1 MRRILQYIS
10 AKITR
15 ISDNGDTKL
24 QGSGTIIQSHGQ
36 YYLLTAYHCL
46 CKKDED
52 GNEIIPADWQKTTA
66 TVFTADSEY
75 QLCITGVGDVDST
88 QDWAILK
95 IEKPQD
101 TLSANTKVWLT
112 DEIDYANNTNYASYG
127 FPHTLIDGIY
137 LEFTPTN
144 NRGVFWRIHDTVE
157 GGNIKAIT
165 IEKGASGMGLFRKTE
180 DMLFCLGLINKS
192 APEGAM
198 NAMQRV
204 SAKHLKDFFNDI
216 YIPNEKKPIQPQS
229 LTEEQVIQNMAC
241 SNNIQEDEL
250 VLCNEYNQKILQGDY
265 EEAAKMADMLH
276 KRHPDNEDILLNLLY
291 ATALSNKERLKD
303 LEITAL
309 NFVYSHPESVAFAA
323 KIFCNNGYPQTAADI
338 FYTNA
343 MRMNDP
349 TLDSLY
355 YVEAA
360 LNPTLQTVVRKEY
373 NTIEEGKCVLYRDG
387 QDRRHCWMITRQS
400 EMGNIL
406 IGHHTNETI
415 SVKIAG
421 EERKITIIA
430 IYDKY
435 FALEHRA
442 VTDVMEHGANSIL
455 TPLKF
460 KENASGEEMLNQL
473 LDFIRGVGSNKS
485 IMERMRD
492 AYDKKPS
499 LLSSSCIDDLVPSY
513 YYMLFT
519 DFQLMERPE
528 ELSSTRRFDLINSQT
543 EFVLDLSSFLMLAE
557 KYFQTDIDFK
567 RMFIIPKFLKAIV
580 EEYCN
585 TIMKSPSLLM
595 HQVLSAG
602 KIYKFSEDAT
612 CDMEKRIDNLRTFMT
627 RFCICESEK
636 IPFEVKE
643 DMRTVDRL
651 LFLNTMMLLQKRNR
665 VLVTEDWYYSIALQ
679 GQVLMINSNEYARI
693 FS

>member
-1 MRRILQYIS
+1 MS
-10 AKITR
+10 A
-15 ISDNGDTKL
+15 
-24 QGSGTIIQSHGQ
+24 
-36 YYLLTAYHCL
+36 Y
-46 CKKDED
+46 
-52 GNEIIPADWQKTTA
+52 
-66 TVFTADSEY
+66 
-75 QLCITGVGDVDST
+75 
-88 QDWAILK
+88 
-95 IEKPQD
+95 
-101 TLSANTKVWLT
+101 VWLT

-387 QDRRHCWMITRQS
+387 QDRRHCWMVT
-400 EMGNIL
+400 
-406 IGHHTNETI
+406 
-415 SVKIAG
+415 V
-421 EERKITIIA
+421 
-430 IYDKY
+430 Y
-435 FALEHRA
+435 F
-442 VTDVMEHGANSIL
+442 
-455 TPLKF
+455 
-460 KENASGEEMLNQL
+460 
-473 LDFIRGVGSNKS
+473 
-485 IMERMRD
+485 
-492 AYDKKPS
+492 
-499 LLSSSCIDDLVPSY
+499 
-513 YYMLFT
+513 
-519 DFQLMERPE
+519 
-528 ELSSTRRFDLINSQT
+528 
-543 EFVLDLSSFLMLAE
+543 
-557 KYFQTDIDFK
+557 
-567 RMFIIPKFLKAIV
+567 
-580 EEYCN
+580 
-585 TIMKSPSLLM
+585 
-595 HQVLSAG
+595 SA
-602 KIYKFSEDAT
+602 
-612 CDMEKRIDNLRTFMT
+612 
-627 RFCICESEK
+627 
-636 IPFEVKE
+636 
-643 DMRTVDRL
+643 
-651 LFLNTMMLLQKRNR
+651 
-665 VLVTEDWYYSIALQ
+665 
-679 GQVLMINSNEYARI
+679 
-693 FS
+693 